1 MGEYKMA
8 KRFYDN
14 ESDFGD
20 KINRDKLLK
29 EMYEVSGSISKM
41 IKQCESVLLDE
52 VMEERSEKKKALIW
66 LKEVWNENAW
76 KGSYESPKS
85 ILLESMNEYISR
97 EMNEVESL
105 V

>member
-20 KINRDKLLK
+20 EMNRDKLLRD
-29 EMYEVSGSISKM
+29 MYEVSSSISKM

-66 LKEVWNENAW
+66 LNEVRNENAW

-85 ILLESMNEYISR
+85 ILLENMNEYIIR
-97 EMNEVESL
+97 KMNEV
-105 V
+105 